1 MREFKADYDTS
12 RSEIGAFLA
21 KIEAEVR
28 DNKQNVSK
36 THQALLATVTAEE
49 RSAIAKSHTKAM
61 NAAIKSLQAI

>member
-36 THQALLATVTAEE
+36 THQAQRGAQYAQGNQE
-49 RSAIAKSHTKAM
+49 AD
-61 NAAIKSLQAI
+61 